1 MGAMSKSGIEKSKS
15 GNSTDMIS
23 SMIASLISSGSE
35 KSNSVLKSKSLSSVA
50 FALSYHGQLGSYRA
64 SNEHCKLYS

>member
-23 SMIASLISSGSE
+23 SMIASPVSSGSE
-35 KSNSVLKSKSLSSVA
+35 KSNSVPKSKSLSSVA
-50 FALSYHGQLGSYRA
+50 FASYPGQPGSYKA